1 MTGSNI
7 MPIVH
12 TEDFDMV
19 LEYNREV
26 AVLHCPRVDRMNK
39 TVFLTMNIAVESV
52 SDFCEFH
59 GYAKLCAA
67 VPEGDKVGRKL
78 AESFGFEYIGTE
90 DGYDVFEYG
99 DLF

>member
-1 MTGSNI
+1 MQGSNI
-7 MPIVH
+7 MHIVS
-12 TEDFDMV
+12 TEDFDML

-26 AVLHCPRVDRMNK
+26 AVLHCPRVSKMNK
-39 TVFLTMNIAVESV
+39 TVFLTMNIAVENI

-67 VPEGDKVGRKL
+67 VPEGDTVGYKL
-78 AESFGFEYIGTE
+78 AETFGFEYIDTA
-90 DGYDVFEYG
+90 DGYHVFEYG